1 MFFKCADRLCDL
13 YISYRQRYVLMEAD
27 GSIYIPKDA
36 NGDRPLS
43 NKVVCGHL
51 NQKYA
56 VSVYAGKYSSKFMT
70 FDVDDGR
77 QATVK
82 KIVEVLVGLGL
93 PRDRIYVSTSGGK
106 GFHVDLFFDNLVYTD
121 KLRILYDYVCIEGE
135 LDPVKVEFRPTHKQ
149 AIKLPL
155 SRHCKTGNICWYLD
169 RDTFEPIEHLDYIL
183 EIEKIPSE
191 QILEVIG
198 NLPLKSPIPTR
209 EDLDYKFSDKVP
221 AKKIEADDGDTYEFP
236 ILHEPGVRHA
246 TMISIAVYCRSRGYT
261 QEQIEA
267 LLIEWAEEQNPDF
280 ITDPMTVVHD
290 DAARLAEWVW
300 REDFH
305 IRSMDRK
312 EVVITKK
319 DVEKVLGQPTKTMRK
334 LVFLLICH
342 EKRFGSL
349 SMSVKRVCEFI
360 GCGHASAENT
370 FKKLRSLNVINIAE
384 GKVIAKQGAEPNSF
398 VPVRMSNRYWMNEFY
413 APSLLIEDPIAVQA
427 TISEKFEPETFVSLY
442 YKTLAAICPESLLK
456 DRLTKKE
463 LLEVKN
469 YEQSE

>member
-1 MFFKCADRLCDL
+1 
-13 YISYRQRYVLMEAD
+13 MEAD

-56 VSVYAGKYSSKFMT
+56 ISVYAGKYSSKFMT

-82 KIVEVLVGLGL
+82 KIIEVLVGLGL

-121 KLRILYDYVCIEGE
+121 KLRILYDYVCIEGG

-155 SRHCKTGNICWYLD
+155 SRHCRTGNICWYLD

-191 QILEVIG
+191 IILEIIED
-198 NLPLKSPIPTR
+198 LPLKFPIPTR

-221 AKKIEADDGDTYEFP
+221 AKKIETDDGDTYEFP
-236 ILHEPGVRHA
+236 ILREPGTRHD
-246 TMISIAVYCRSRGYT
+246 TMISIAVYCRSRGYS

-267 LLIEWAEEQNPDF
+267 LLVEWAEEQNPEF
-280 ITDPMTVVHD
+280 ITDPMSVVHD

-300 REDFH
+300 RESFH

-312 EVVITKK
+312 EVVITRR
-319 DVEKVLGQPTKTMRK
+319 DVEKVLAQPTKTMRK

-349 SMSVKRVCEFI
+349 SMSCERIGGFI
-360 GCGHASAENT
+360 GCTGRSAHS
-370 FKKLRSLNVINIAE
+370 SLYDLKSRNVINLVE
-384 GKVIAKQGAEPNSF
+384 GKVTAKQGAEPNSF
-398 VPVRMSNRYWMNEFY
+398 VPVRMPNRYWMNEFY
-413 APSLLIEDPIAVQA
+413 IPSLLIDDPIAGQA

-463 LLEVKN
+463 LLEVKT
-469 YEQSE
+469 YV

>member
-70 FDVDDGR
+70 FDVDDGK
-77 QATVK
+77 QSTVK
-82 KIVEVLVGLGL
+82 KIIEVLVGLGL

-191 QILEVIG
+191 QILEIIG
-198 NLPLKSPIPTR
+198 NLPLRFPIPIR

-221 AKKIEADDGDTYEFP
+221 AKKIEAEDGDTYEFP
-236 ILHEPGVRHA
+236 ILHEPGTRHT

-261 QEQIEA
+261 QEQIET

-280 ITDPMTVVHD
+280 VTDPMTVVHD

-300 REDFH
+300 RESFH

-312 EVVITKK
+312 EVVITKR
-319 DVEKVLGQPTKTMRK
+319 DVEKVLVQPTKTMRK

-349 SMSVKRVCEFI
+349 SMSCERIGEFI
-360 GCGHASAENT
+360 GCTGRSAHSALYDL
-370 FKKLRSLNVINIAE
+370 KSKNVINMVE
-384 GKVIAKQGAEPNSF
+384 GKVVAKHGEEPNSF
-398 VPVRMSNRYWMNEFY
+398 VPVRMPNRYWTNEFY
-413 APSLLIEDPIAVQA
+413 APSLLIDDPIAVQT

-463 LLEVKN
+463 LLEVEN

>member
-1 MFFKCADRLCDL
+1 
-13 YISYRQRYVLMEAD
+13 MEAD
-27 GSIYIPKDA
+27 GSIYIPKDV

-70 FDVDDGR
+70 FDVDDGCR
-77 QATVK
+77 STVM
-82 KIVEVLVGLGL
+82 KIIEVLVGLGI
-93 PRDRIYVSTSGGK
+93 PRDLIYVSTSGGK

-121 KLRILYDYVCIEGE
+121 KLRILYDYVCIEGG
-135 LDPVKVEFRPTHKQ
+135 LDPVKVEFRPTYKQ

-155 SRHCKTGNICWYLD
+155 SRHCRTGNICWYLD

-191 QILEVIG
+191 VVLEIVED
-198 NLPLKSPIPTR
+198 LPLKSPIPTR

-236 ILHEPGVRHA
+236 ILREPGVRHD
-246 TMISIAVYCRSRGYT
+246 TMISIAVYCRSRGYP
-261 QEQIEA
+261 QEQIET
-267 LLIEWAEEQNPDF
+267 LLIEWAEEQNPDY

-305 IRSMDRK
+305 VRSMDRK
-312 EVVITKK
+312 EVVITTR
-319 DVEKVLGQPTKTMRK
+319 DIEKVLVQPTKTMRK

-360 GCGHASAENT
+360 GCGHASVENT
-370 FKKLRSLNVINIAE
+370 FRKLRSLNVINITE
-384 GKVIAKQGAEPNSF
+384 GKTVAKQGSEPNSF
-398 VPVRMSNRYWMNEFY
+398 VPVRMPNRYWMNEFY
-413 APSLLIEDPIAVQA
+413 TPSLLIDSPQA
-427 TISEKFEPETFVSLY
+427 SQVKISEKFEPETFFPLY

-463 LLEVKN
+463 LLEVET
-469 YEQSE
+469 YV